1 VISLEMS
8 ISLQHTTYAPF
19 GSVLTTTGTGQR
31 TGYIGREADNE
42 TGLGNYGVR
51 LYEPEYGRFMSVDVL
66 WGAMGDWNP
75 YHYSHASPIVRKDGS
90 GFADFFDQ
98 DGKKVGTDGVN
109 DDKRYISSREFY
121 AALGKAELD
130 YNYLIESQ
138 MALLVPSME
147 TLNAIERH
155 VIYQATNP
163 IQNDRE
169 HGGIVGTDGV
179 FYPSPPGGRYSE
191 TGRAEMTL
199 SESSR
204 LLELHGVSAA
214 LKVHSHPNFGDLYS
228 GMQSSI
234 QASGVPS
241 DTDIEGAVDAS
252 GIVLYPVN
260 LNLNIITFYNQFGSQ
275 FSTTFKVLKTI
286 AEGTK

>member
-1 VISLEMS
+1 MGNTLERKN
-8 ISLQHTTYAPF
+8 IRPF

-155 VIYQATNP
+155 VIFQATNP

-179 FYPSPPGGRYSE
+179 FYPSSPGGRYSE
-191 TGRAEMTL
+191 TGRAEMSL
-199 SESSR
+199 SESYR
-204 LLELHGVSAA
+204 LMEMSGVSAA
-214 LKVHSHPNFGDLYS
+214 LKVHSHPNLNINPFRLK
-228 GMQSSI
+228 SSLI
-234 QASGVPS
+234 FDPNPS
-241 DTDIEGAVDAS
+241 NIDIDGAVDAP
-252 GIVLYPVN
+252 GIVLYPENYSRTNV
-260 LNLNIITFYNQFGSQ
+260 LFYNSFGEQFKTSFQ
-275 FSTTFKVLKTI
+275 VLMGI
-286 AEGTK
+286 ATGKDSK

>member
-1 VISLEMS
+1 MVVSS
-8 ISLQHTTYAPF
+8 YHTTYAPF

-42 TGLGNYGVR
+42 TCLGNYGVR

-66 WGAMGDWNP
+66 WGSMVDWNP

-90 GFADFFDQ
+90 GLADFFDQ
-98 DGKKVGTDGVN
+98 NGKKVGTNGVN

-121 AALGKAELD
+121 AVLDKADQD
-130 YNYLIESQ
+130 YKYLVENQ

-199 SESSR
+199 SESYR

-214 LKVHSHPNFGDLYS
+214 LKVHSNPNIGDLYS
-228 GMQSSI
+228 GMQSSL
-234 QASGVPS
+234 QADIYPS
-241 DTDIEGAVDAS
+241 DADIEGAVDTP
-252 GIVLYPVN
+252 GIVLYSINAFQTSVAY
-260 LNLNIITFYNQFGSQ
+260 YNQFGYQ
-275 FSTTFKVLKTI
+275 FSTTFKVLQKV
-286 AEGTK
+286 AEASK

>member
-1 VISLEMS
+1 
-8 ISLQHTTYAPF
+8 
-19 GSVLTTTGTGQR
+19 
-31 TGYIGREADNE
+31 
-42 TGLGNYGVR
+42 
-51 LYEPEYGRFMSVDVL
+51 MSVDVL
-66 WGAMGDWNP
+66 WGSMVDWNP
-75 YHYSHASPIVRKDGS
+75 YHYSHASPMVRKDGS
-90 GFADFFDQ
+90 GFADFFNEI
-98 DGKKVGTDGVN
+98 GERVGTDGVN

-121 AALGKAELD
+121 AVLDKADQD
-130 YNYLIESQ
+130 YKYLVENQ

-199 SESSR
+199 SESYR

-214 LKVHSHPNFGDLYS
+214 LKVHSNPNIGDLYS
-228 GMQSSI
+228 GMQSSL
-234 QASGVPS
+234 QADIYPS
-241 DTDIEGAVDAS
+241 DADIEGAVDTP
-252 GIVLYPVN
+252 GIVLYSINAFQTSVAY
-260 LNLNIITFYNQFGSQ
+260 YNQFGYQ
-275 FSTTFKVLKTI
+275 FSTTFKVLQKV
-286 AEGTK
+286 AEASK